1 MTGPMLMELLEVEEL
16 EMMSVVLAT
25 AALDMATVE
34 KALSTGT
41 CSPMS
46 ISYCVSV
53 VPNNLVL

>member
-1 MTGPMLMELLEVEEL
+1 
-16 EMMSVVLAT
+16 MMSVALAT

-41 CSPMS
+41 RSPMS
-46 ISYCVSV
+46 NSYCVSV